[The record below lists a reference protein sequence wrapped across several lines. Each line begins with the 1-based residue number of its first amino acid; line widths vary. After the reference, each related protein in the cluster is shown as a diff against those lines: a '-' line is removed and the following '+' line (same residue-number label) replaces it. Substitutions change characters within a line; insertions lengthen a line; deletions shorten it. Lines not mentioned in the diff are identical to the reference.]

1 MADLTKKYSG
11 GNDDNRRAAIYGL
24 VASLIAVAVIGVVTV
39 VLWQEARLESESAVE
54 KAQVIGIVWP

>member
-11 GNDDNRRAAIYGL
+11 VNDDNRCAAIYGL

-39 VLWQEARLESESAVE
+39 ALCQGSAPRSRE
-54 KAQVIGIVWP
+54 RGGKSLK

>member
-39 VLWQEARLESESAVE
+39 VL
-54 KAQVIGIVWP
+54 